1 MRSLVGAI
9 QSNMKGMSMSIKA
22 TEQPTFPFLFAARNF
37 AASTHT
43 EHLVLFYLISRLKDG
58 TCFPKQTLIAHE
70 LRYTVRA
77 IQDNIAS
84 LEEKGVITTERRG
97 KNNVYR
103 LHLDAI
109 KKHQRPAMPE
119 TPEYME
125 PPTTKNLSAN
135 GHRLGRQANPPSP
148 IEDSEQVNPPSPIS
162 GTGEPRFQNR
172 RTQVPSKKTEK
183 KTFKEKKTSYVS
195 TLSTRTPDES
205 EVSSFSES
213 QGTRV
218 RMNPILPTGMPTKPQ
233 TSLERAKKILDTYAG
248 VIDLNEPVICADCS
262 RIGKVVDGRCTFR
275 DDDGTVC
282 NGTRLMNGLE
292 WLNTIRD
299 QWDEYNKQVRESLGL
314 PLKDTVGI
322 LRVDSMERQE
332 AMKKCRR
339 VATPMTVETRRHW
352 AQQMFDTGS
361 YLKVRKAWF
370 LYATGM
376 LDGDDEP
383 EPEPGVTKLFAALE
397 ALKSRDGE
405 TK

>member
-1 MRSLVGAI
+1 
-9 QSNMKGMSMSIKA
+9 MSIKA
-22 TEQPTFPFLFAARNF
+22 TEQPTFPFLFAARTF
-37 AASTHT
+37 AADTHT

-135 GHRLGRQANPPSP
+135 GHRLGRQANPASP
-148 IEDSEQVNPPSPIS
+148 IEDLEQANPASPIS

-172 RTQVPSKKTEK
+172 RTQLPSKKTEK
-183 KTFKEKKTSYVS
+183 KTLKTKKTEHVI
-195 TLSTRTPDES
+195 TPTTRTPDES
-205 EVSSFSES
+205 AESSFPEG
-213 QGTRV
+213 QGTQGRV
-218 RMNPILPTGMPTKPQ
+218 NPVLPTKPQ
-233 TSLERAKKILDTYAG
+233 TSIERAKKILATYTG
-248 VIDLNEPVICADCS
+248 VLDLSDPVICADCT
-262 RIGKVVDGRCTFR
+262 RAGQIKDGHCTWVDS
-275 DDDGTVC
+275 DGTVC
-282 NGTRLMNGLE
+282 NGTRFMNRLE
-292 WLNTIRD
+292 WMNSILD
-299 QWDEYNKQVRESLGL
+299 QWDAYNSAMMKFNGV
-314 PLKDTVGI
+314 PLKDTVGT

-332 AMKKCRR
+332 EIQKCRR
-339 VATPMTVETRRHW
+339 AAIPMPMEKRRHW
-352 AQQMFDTGS
+352 AKQMFATGN
-361 YLKVRKAWF
+361 YFKVRKAWF
-370 LYATGM
+370 LYASGM
-376 LDGDDEP
+376 LDDDTGEP
-383 EPEPGVTKLFAALE
+383 EPWVTQLFADLE